1 MKGRILLAVKPGY
14 KWSVIGQSVR
24 GASHLRS
31 GLPNQDAIK
40 FHAGTD
46 GAPPAVLAVS
56 DGHGSPKSFR
66 SSVGAQLAVEV
77 AVQAATDFLGGM
89 KDSPLSA
96 VKNAAER
103 LLPADIVKVWTQKVA
118 EHLSGNP
125 FTAEELDRLEQNAG
139 LAARAAAVGHERDL
153 AAYGATLLLAVVA
166 DSYLFYLQLGDGDIL
181 TVSDKTQAVEHP
193 LPPDPS
199 LIANETTSLCMKGAQ
214 KLFRFRFQ
222 FVQEMPPALILAS
235 TDGYSNSF
243 ATPGDFCKVGT
254 DLLSLIQQKGLDYV
268 QHNLPAWLDDAS
280 GTGSGDDVSLG
291 IICRADLARPECL
304 ERDLP
309 SAEPPAVQVTDQPP
323 QPAPPPE

>member
-1 MKGRILLAVKPGY
+1 
-14 KWSVIGQSVR
+14 VR
-24 GASHLRS
+24 GASHRRS

-46 GAPPAVLAVS
+46 GTPPAVLAVS

-77 AVQAATDFLGGM
+77 AVQVTTDFLGGM
-89 KDSPLSA
+89 KDSPLSV

-103 LLPADIVKVWTQKVA
+103 FLPTDIVKVWTQKVA
-118 EHLSGNP
+118 EDLSSNP
-125 FTAEELDRLEQNAG
+125 FSAEELDRLEQNAG
-139 LAARAAAVGHERDL
+139 LAAKAAAVGHERDL
-153 AAYGATLLLAVVA
+153 VAYGATLLLVAVG

-193 LPPDPS
+193 LPQDTS
-199 LIANETTSLCMKGAQ
+199 LIANETTSLCMKEAR

-243 ATPGDFCKVGT
+243 ATPSDFCKVGT
-254 DLLSLIQQKGLDYV
+254 DLLSMIQQKGLDYV
-268 QHNLPAWLDDAS
+268 HHNLPAWLEDAS

-291 IICRADLARPECL
+291 IICRQGMARPEGL
-304 ERDLP
+304 ESDLP
-309 SAEPPAVQVTDQPP
+309 SAEPQALQVTNQLP
-323 QPAPPPE
+323 QSVASTEPGNSQ

>member
-1 MKGRILLAVKPGY
+1 MKPGY

-40 FHAGTD
+40 FHAGAD
-46 GAPPAVLAVS
+46 GTPPAVLAVS

-66 SSVGAQLAVEV
+66 SSVGAQIAVEV
-77 AVQAATDFLGGM
+77 AVQVTTDFLGGM

-118 EHLSGNP
+118 EHLICNP
-125 FTAEELDRLEQNAG
+125 FSAEELDRLDQNAG
-139 LAARAAAVGHERDL
+139 LTARAAAVGNERDL
-153 AAYGATLLLAVVA
+153 AVYGATLLLAAVS

-193 LPPDPS
+193 LPQDTS

-222 FVQEMPPALILAS
+222 FVQAMPPALILAS

-243 ATPGDFCKVGT
+243 ATPSDFCKVGT
-254 DLLSLIQQKGLDYV
+254 DLLSMIQQKGLDYV
-268 QHNLPAWLDDAS
+268 QHNLSAWLEDAS
-280 GTGSGDDVSLG
+280 RSGSGDDVSLG
-291 IICRADLARPECL
+291 IICRRGIAQPEHKEGDVAPEESLAV
-304 ERDLP
+304 
-309 SAEPPAVQVTDQPP
+309 PATDQPP
-323 QPAPPPE
+323 QPAPHPE